1 MPEIK
6 TVAIQLPI
14 NNIDC
19 PKSGWSINNII
30 TELKSKKLKKYFSL
44 ELSRSFKCQYFNC
57 H

>member
-19 PKSGWSINNII
+19 PKSGWSINNNI
-30 TELKSKKLKKYFSL
+30 TELKSIKA
-44 ELSRSFKCQYFNC
+44 
-57 H
+57 